1 MRVKY
6 VTIKVSYDNENTWE
20 ETEEEVKELLSMMN
34 NLRRNAVVV
43 SVEQGVDSNDDGQ
56 DQ

>member
-1 MRVKY
+1 MRIKY

-56 DQ
+56 DK

>member
-1 MRVKY
+1 MRIKY